1 MAEFTVFLVLFV
13 VCCFVFV
20 VVVLFGGER
29 ILANDPTPFP
39 GRIGWLA
46 ILVTNFVFW
55 GLFQSQAL
63 ITVVIETLA
72 NKDSNGSHIPCVF

>member
-1 MAEFTVFLVLFV
+1 MAEFTVF
-13 VCCFVFV
+13 
-20 VVVLFGGER
+20 VVLFLLLLFCLGGGGR

-39 GRIGWLA
+39 RRIGWLA
-46 ILVTNFVFW
+46 ILLTNFVFW